1 MHHCLSLTRRRV
13 IQGLAAVA
21 TTTLLSNPVFAA
33 DPLKIGL
40 ILPLT
45 GPFASTGKQIEAAA
59 RLYIAKN
66 GDTVAG
72 RKVELIVKDDTG
84 LAPETTKRIAQE
96 LVVQDKVSVLAGFG
110 LTPLALA
117 AAPVATEAKVP
128 MVVMAAATGMIP
140 TRSPFIVRTGFTLP
154 QVTAPIAEWAL
165 KNKIKRVVTMVTD
178 YGPGLDAEKTFVN
191 TFKAGGGE
199 IVESIKTPLR
209 NPDYAPF
216 LQRAKDAKPDALF
229 VFVPS
234 GEGLAVMK
242 QFDERG
248 LKQAGIKLIG
258 TGDVTDDDL
267 LESMGAPAVGVITS
281 FHYSAAH
288 DSPENKAY
296 VDAFMKANNGMRPNF
311 HSVGGYDGMHLI
323 YEAVKKAGA
332 NATGEQLVEAMKG
345 QKWTSPRG
353 PMSIDPATRQTIQNV
368 YLREVKMVNGKP
380 WNIEFDKVENVRI
393 RADGGHPVL
402 AVAHPR
408 AVPRGRPREVRS
420 ITLGGM
426 MIGNLIGVLFDG
438 IAYGSLLLRHQH
450 RALGD
455 DGVDEFHQPR
465 ARRVRD
471 ARRLRVRRADVARG
485 SAFPRDAAGRLSG
498 AGRRRHRARADAVS
512 AAVQGDPSRSG
523 DVLHRPRVH
532 VSGGGGVVLRAVAA
546 TGATT

>member
-1 MHHCLSLTRRRV
+1 MNRSIRRRMLQTMALV
-13 IQGLAAVA
+13 TALCVLPGAA
-21 TTTLLSNPVFAA
+21 LAA
-33 DPLKIGL
+33 DPFKIGL

-59 RLYIAKN
+59 RLYMAKN
-66 GDTVAG
+66 GDTVG
-72 RKVELIVKDDTG
+72 DRKIELIVKDDTG

-96 LVVQDKVSVLAGFG
+96 LVVQDKVNVLAGFG

-140 TRSPFIVRTGFTLP
+140 TKSPFIVRTGFTLP

-178 YGPGLDAEKTFVN
+178 YGPGLDAEKTFQTV
-191 TFKAGGGE
+191 FKAGGGE
-199 IVESIKTPLR
+199 IVEAIRTPLR

-242 QFDERG
+242 QFEERG
-248 LKQAGIKLIG
+248 LKQAGIRLIG

-267 LESMGAPAVGVITS
+267 LVSMGAPAVGIITS

-296 VDAFMKANNGMRPNF
+296 VDGFMKANNGMRPNF

-323 YEAVKKAGA
+323 YEALKKAGP

-345 QKWTSPRG
+345 MKWMSPRG
-353 PMSIDPATRQTIQNV
+353 PMSIDPATRQTIQTV
-368 YLREVKMVNGKP
+368 YLREVKIVNGQP
-380 WNIEFDKVENVRI
+380 WNVEFEKIENVK
-393 RADGGHPVL
+393 DP
-402 AVAHPR
+402 
-408 AVPRGRPREVRS
+408 
-420 ITLGGM
+420 
-426 MIGNLIGVLFDG
+426 GN
-438 IAYGSLLLRHQH
+438 
-450 RALGD
+450 
-455 DGVDEFHQPR
+455 
-465 ARRVRD
+465 
-471 ARRLRVRRADVARG
+471 
-485 SAFPRDAAGRLSG
+485 
-498 AGRRRHRARADAVS
+498 
-512 AAVQGDPSRSG
+512 
-523 DVLHRPRVH
+523 
-532 VSGGGGVVLRAVAA
+532 
-546 TGATT
+546 

>member
-1 MHHCLSLTRRRV
+1 MHYYLSLARRRV
-13 IQGLAAVA
+13 VQGLAAVA
-21 TTTLLSNPVFAA
+21 AATLLFTPAFAA

-45 GPFASTGKQIEAAA
+45 GPFASTGKQIEAAC

-178 YGPGLDAEKTFVN
+178 YGPGLDAEKTFV
-191 TFKAGGGE
+191 TVFKAGGGE

-248 LKQAGIKLIG
+248 LKQSGIKLIG

-296 VDAFMKANNGMRPNF
+296 VEAFMKANNGMRPNF
-311 HSVGGYDGMHLI
+311 HSLGGYDGMHLI

-332 NATGEQLVEAMKG
+332 DATGEQLVEAMKG

-380 WNIEFDKVENVRI
+380 WNVEFDKFENVK
-393 RADGGHPVL
+393 
-402 AVAHPR
+402 
-408 AVPRGRPREVRS
+408 
-420 ITLGGM
+420 
-426 MIGNLIGVLFDG
+426 
-438 IAYGSLLLRHQH
+438 
-450 RALGD
+450 
-455 DGVDEFHQPR
+455 
-465 ARRVRD
+465 
-471 ARRLRVRRADVARG
+471 
-485 SAFPRDAAGRLSG
+485 
-498 AGRRRHRARADAVS
+498 
-512 AAVQGDPSRSG
+512 DPG
-523 DVLHRPRVH
+523 
-532 VSGGGGVVLRAVAA
+532 
-546 TGATT
+546 

>member
-1 MHHCLSLTRRRV
+1 VNHRIEITRRRV
-13 IQGLAAVA
+13 LQAAAMAVA
-21 TTTLLSNPVFAA
+21 LCAFTGSALAA

-45 GPFASTGKQIEAAA
+45 GPFASTGKQIEAAC

-84 LAPETTKRIAQE
+84 TAPETTKRIAQE
-96 LVVQDKVSVLAGFG
+96 MVVQDKISVLAGFG

-128 MVVMAAATGMIP
+128 MVVMAAATAMIP
-140 TRSPFIVRTGFTLP
+140 TKSPFIVRPNFTLP

-165 KNKIKRVVTMVTD
+165 KNKIKRVVTMVTE
-178 YGPGLDAEKTFVN
+178 YGPGLDAEKTFQAV
-191 TFKAGGGE
+191 FKAGGGE
-199 IVESIKTPLR
+199 IVEAIRTPLR

-242 QFDERG
+242 QFDDRG
-248 LKQAGIKLIG
+248 LKQAGIRLIG

-267 LESMGAPAVGVITS
+267 LESMGAPSVGVITS

-296 VDAFMKANNGMRPNF
+296 VEAFMKANNGMRPNF
-311 HSVGGYDGMHLI
+311 MSVGGYDGMHLI
-323 YEAVKKAGA
+323 YEAVKKAGP

-345 QKWTSPRG
+345 MKWMSPRG
-353 PMSIDPATRQTIQNV
+353 PLSIDPATRQPVQNV

-380 WNIEFDKVENVRI
+380 WNIEFDKAENVK
-393 RADGGHPVL
+393 
-402 AVAHPR
+402 
-408 AVPRGRPREVRS
+408 
-420 ITLGGM
+420 
-426 MIGNLIGVLFDG
+426 
-438 IAYGSLLLRHQH
+438 
-450 RALGD
+450 
-455 DGVDEFHQPR
+455 
-465 ARRVRD
+465 
-471 ARRLRVRRADVARG
+471 
-485 SAFPRDAAGRLSG
+485 
-498 AGRRRHRARADAVS
+498 
-512 AAVQGDPSRSG
+512 DPG
-523 DVLHRPRVH
+523 
-532 VSGGGGVVLRAVAA
+532 
-546 TGATT
+546 

>member
-1 MHHCLSLTRRRV
+1 MKTRIQTTRRRV
-13 IQGLAAVA
+13 LQAAAIAA
-21 TTTLLSNPVFAA
+21 TLCVLPGAAFAA

-45 GPFASTGKQIEAAA
+45 GPFASTGKQIEAAV
-59 RLYIAKN
+59 RLYMAKN

-96 LVVQDKVSVLAGFG
+96 MVVQEKISVLAGFG

-128 MVVMAAATGMIP
+128 MIVMAAATGMIP
-140 TRSPFIVRTGFTLP
+140 TRSPFIVRPNFTLP

-178 YGPGLDAEKTFVN
+178 YGPGLDSEKTFHAV
-191 TFKAGGGE
+191 FKAGGGE
-199 IVESIKTPLR
+199 IVEAIRTPLR

-248 LKQAGIKLIG
+248 LKQAGIRMIG

-296 VDAFMKANNGMRPNF
+296 VDGFMKANNGMRPNF

-323 YEAVKKAGA
+323 YEAFKKAGPA
-332 NATGEQLVEAMKG
+332 ATGEQLVEAMKG
-345 QKWTSPRG
+345 LKWTSPRG
-353 PMSIDPATRQTIQNV
+353 PLAIDPATRQPIQNV

-380 WNIEFDKVENVRI
+380 WNVEFDKFENVK
-393 RADGGHPVL
+393 DP
-402 AVAHPR
+402 
-408 AVPRGRPREVRS
+408 
-420 ITLGGM
+420 
-426 MIGNLIGVLFDG
+426 GN
-438 IAYGSLLLRHQH
+438 
-450 RALGD
+450 
-455 DGVDEFHQPR
+455 
-465 ARRVRD
+465 
-471 ARRLRVRRADVARG
+471 
-485 SAFPRDAAGRLSG
+485 
-498 AGRRRHRARADAVS
+498 
-512 AAVQGDPSRSG
+512 
-523 DVLHRPRVH
+523 
-532 VSGGGGVVLRAVAA
+532 
-546 TGATT
+546 

>member
-1 MHHCLSLTRRRV
+1 MKYYVSITRRRLV
-13 IQGLAAVA
+13 QVMAATAAAIAFA
-21 TTTLLSNPVFAA
+21 TPACAA

-45 GPFASTGKQIEAAA
+45 GPFASTGKQIEAAC

-178 YGPGLDAEKTFVN
+178 YGPGLDAEKTFV
-191 TFKAGGGE
+191 TVFKAGGGE

-248 LKQAGIKLIG
+248 LKQSGIKLIG

-296 VDAFMKANNGMRPNF
+296 VEAFMKANNGMRPNF
-311 HSVGGYDGMHLI
+311 HSLGGYDGMHLI

-332 NATGEQLVEAMKG
+332 DATGEQLVEAMKG

-380 WNIEFDKVENVRI
+380 WNVEFDKIENVK
-393 RADGGHPVL
+393 
-402 AVAHPR
+402 
-408 AVPRGRPREVRS
+408 
-420 ITLGGM
+420 
-426 MIGNLIGVLFDG
+426 
-438 IAYGSLLLRHQH
+438 
-450 RALGD
+450 
-455 DGVDEFHQPR
+455 
-465 ARRVRD
+465 
-471 ARRLRVRRADVARG
+471 
-485 SAFPRDAAGRLSG
+485 
-498 AGRRRHRARADAVS
+498 
-512 AAVQGDPSRSG
+512 DPG
-523 DVLHRPRVH
+523 
-532 VSGGGGVVLRAVAA
+532 
-546 TGATT
+546 

>member
-1 MHHCLSLTRRRV
+1 MKHFVRSRRRML
-13 IQGLAAVA
+13 QGIVAAAA
-21 TTTLLSNPVFAA
+21 TGMFAVPALAA

-45 GPFASTGKQIEAAA
+45 GPFASTGKQIEAAC
-59 RLYIAKN
+59 RLYMAKN

-96 LVVQDKVSVLAGFG
+96 MVVQDKVSVLAGFG

-128 MVVMAAATGMIP
+128 MVVMAAATAMIP

-248 LKQAGIKLIG
+248 LKQAGIRLIG

-267 LESMGAPAVGVITS
+267 LESMGAPSVGVITS

-311 HSVGGYDGMHLI
+311 HSLGGYDGMHLI
-323 YEAVKKAGA
+323 YEAVKKAGP

-345 QKWTSPRG
+345 QQWMSPRG
-353 PMSIDPATRQTIQNV
+353 PMSIDPATRQAVQNV

-380 WNIEFDKVENVRI
+380 WNVEFETFK
-393 RADGGHPVL
+393 
-402 AVAHPR
+402 
-408 AVPRGRPREVRS
+408 
-420 ITLGGM
+420 
-426 MIGNLIGVLFDG
+426 
-438 IAYGSLLLRHQH
+438 
-450 RALGD
+450 
-455 DGVDEFHQPR
+455 
-465 ARRVRD
+465 
-471 ARRLRVRRADVARG
+471 DVK
-485 SAFPRDAAGRLSG
+485 
-498 AGRRRHRARADAVS
+498 
-512 AAVQGDPSRSG
+512 DPG
-523 DVLHRPRVH
+523 
-532 VSGGGGVVLRAVAA
+532 
-546 TGATT
+546 